1 MHLQEKLISVKLV
14 ERSVR
19 MSFSEDEI
27 SAVMNRLNTSFDNDC
42 CALEKSIKSQKAK
55 IGKPCMNSTLRTKAK
70 FEESLSKK
78 AQKIR
83 NFTQQVNSLTDN
95 WSWYIKLR
103 LF

>member
-1 MHLQEKLISVKLV
+1 MGV
-14 ERSVR
+14 ESSVR

-27 SAVMNRLNTSFDNDC
+27 SAVMNRLNASFDNDC
-42 CALEKSIKSQKAK
+42 CALEKSIKSHKAK

-83 NFTQQVNSLTDN
+83 NLKMRSVQPRPITSSSNKNSIFKKYET
-95 WSWYIKLR
+95 K
-103 LF
+103 

>member
-1 MHLQEKLISVKLV
+1 
-14 ERSVR
+14 

-27 SAVMNRLNTSFDNDC
+27 SAVMNRLNASFDDDC

-83 NFTQQVNSLTDN
+83 NFTQQVTNFTENRSCYYTK
-95 WSWYIKLR
+95 YERTTIKI
-103 LF
+103 

>member
-1 MHLQEKLISVKLV
+1 
-14 ERSVR
+14 
-19 MSFSEDEI
+19 MSFSEDEV

-42 CALEKSIKSQKAK
+42 CALEKIKSQKAK

-83 NFTQQVNSLTDN
+83 NFTQQVTNFTEKRS
-95 WSWYIKLR
+95 
-103 LF
+103 